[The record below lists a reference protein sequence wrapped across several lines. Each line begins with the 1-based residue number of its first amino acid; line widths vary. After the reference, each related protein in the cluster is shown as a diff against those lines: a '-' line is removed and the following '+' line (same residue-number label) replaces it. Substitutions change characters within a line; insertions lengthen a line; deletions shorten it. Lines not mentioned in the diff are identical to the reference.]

1 MLMSVFNTDNIT
13 IVNKEGDW
21 FLSASVESKALST
34 FLFQITLVIQKKMLS
49 FVTETAAVQA
59 QEQRAKDAKSFR
71 RLNASDYNSMLI
83 S

>member
-1 MLMSVFNTDNIT
+1 MSVFNTDSVT
-13 IVNKEGDW
+13 IVRKKGDW
-21 FLSASVESKALST
+21 FLSASVKPKALIT
-34 FLFQITLVIQKKMLS
+34 FIYQISFAIPIKMLS

>member
-1 MLMSVFNTDNIT
+1 MG
-13 IVNKEGDW
+13 K
-21 FLSASVESKALST
+21 SADRHPALST
-34 FLFQITLVIQKKMLS
+34 KGLIQSRGSCSKKKNVTKTVVILKKKLS

>member
-1 MLMSVFNTDNIT
+1 MGNSAGRLPAMST
-13 IVNKEGDW
+13 KG
-21 FLSASVESKALST
+21 LLHSHSSCSKKKNVT
-34 FLFQITLVIQKKMLS
+34 KTVVILKKMLS
-49 FVTETAAVQA
+49 FATETAAVQA

>member
-1 MLMSVFNTDNIT
+1 MPMSVFNTDSGT
-13 IVNKEGDW
+13 IVRKKGDW
-21 FLSASVESKALST
+21 FISASVMPKAMST
-34 FLFQITLVIQKKMLS
+34 FFNQISFAIPIKMLS
-49 FVTETAAVQA
+49 FAIETAAVQA

>member
-1 MLMSVFNTDNIT
+1 MPMSVFYTDSVT
-13 IVNKEGDW
+13 IVSKEGDR
-21 FLSASVESKALST
+21 FISASGKPKAQNT
-34 FLFQITLVIQKKMLS
+34 FLYRIALAIQKKMLS
-49 FVTETAAVQA
+49 FAIETAAVQA